1 VLEDLRAAVG
11 QFVTYA
17 GEKLRRQGM
26 AASVLTVF
34 VATNRFAK
42 VAPKYSNSAT
52 VEFLYPTDST
62 SELMEYALPV
72 LESLFREGY
81 RFKKAGITLTELLPV
96 AQLPNRMF
104 DNDRLQRSSEL
115 LKTVD
120 RLNRLYGPESIHYGV
135 VRRRRKWS
143 SKSEQRS
150 PRYTTN
156 WNELM
161 LVS

>member
-1 VLEDLRAAVG
+1 
-11 QFVTYA
+11 
-17 GEKLRRQGM
+17 
-26 AASVLTVF
+26 
-34 VATNRFAK
+34 
-42 VAPKYSNSAT
+42 
-52 VEFLYPTDST
+52 
-62 SELMEYALPV
+62 MEHALPA

-81 RFKKAGITLTELLPV
+81 SFKKAGITLTELLPI

-104 DNDRLQRSSEL
+104 DNDRFQRSSEL

-120 RLNRLYGPESIHYGV
+120 RLNRLFGSESIHYGV
-135 VRRRRKWS
+135 IRRRRKWS